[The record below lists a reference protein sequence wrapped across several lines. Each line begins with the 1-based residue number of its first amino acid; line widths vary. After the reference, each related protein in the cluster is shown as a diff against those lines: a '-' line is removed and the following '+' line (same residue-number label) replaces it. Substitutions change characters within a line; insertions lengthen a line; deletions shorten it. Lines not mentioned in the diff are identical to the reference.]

1 MKKLEIEYQFIYQ
14 SSLFLKLLKIKKA
27 EKAYMNLI
35 FLGPPGA
42 GKGTQAQ
49 RLCWDYG
56 MAQIST
62 GDLLRS
68 HIAKKTAI
76 GIEADK
82 YINEGNLVPDDLII
96 GMIKEELVYAEKSG
110 FLLDGFPRT
119 VPQAV
124 ALDAMVE
131 GMGLKIDAVLVLDV
145 PGDELVARLT
155 ARRTCPT
162 CGKSYH
168 LIFNPPAKEGIC
180 DIEGDELYQRKDDNE
195 ETVKRRQQI
204 YEEQTKPIISYYK
217 SKNMAHNIDGMGKM
231 DKIYANIKA
240 LLKEVIPA

>member
-1 MKKLEIEYQFIYQ
+1 
-14 SSLFLKLLKIKKA
+14 
-27 EKAYMNLI
+27 MNLI

-49 RLCWDYG
+49 RLCWDFG

-96 GMIKEELVYAEKSG
+96 GMIREELAYAEKTG

-119 VPQAV
+119 VPQAIE
-124 ALDAMVE
+124 LDNMITS
-131 GMGLKIDAVLVLDV
+131 MGIKIDAVLVLEV

-168 LIFNPPAKEGIC
+168 LIFNPPAKEGKC
-180 DIEGDELYQRKDDNE
+180 DIEGSDLFQRKDDNE
-195 ETVKRRQQI
+195 ETVTKRQQI
-204 YEEQTKPIISYYK
+204 YENQTKPIINYYK
-217 SKNMAHNIDGMGKM
+217 GKNLAHTINGVGKM
-231 DKIYANIKA
+231 DKIYSSIKT
-240 LLKEVIPA
+240 LLNEAVKN